1 MPRKKKEIKDLKIRT
16 VTKLGQDPD
25 IIREHHSKAIWRVL
39 ARDAGHDEEWIAKA
53 LEEIKELW

>member
-1 MPRKKKEIKDLKIRT
+1 MSDSIRT
-16 VTKLGQDPD
+16 VTKMGQDPD

-39 ARDAGHDEEWIAKA
+39 ARDAGHDDEWIAKA